1 MSRKKNRLT
10 RLLKAAALSAI
21 VISLSSNAF
30 AADVTLKLH
39 QFLPAQSSVPRMLDA
54 WANKIE
60 KASNG
65 RIDIQHFP
73 SMQLGGKPP
82 ELVSQVQ
89 DGIADIIW
97 TLPGYT
103 PGRFPHTEV
112 FELPFI
118 TDDTV
123 AASQAY
129 WELAEEKMMDKDFKD
144 LKVLGLW
151 VHSPGLIHSRKPI
164 TDVADL
170 NGVKLRA
177 PSRVTSLLFKSLG
190 ATPIGMPVPMVP
202 EALSKGVIN
211 AAVMPWEVSSSLKM
225 AELVKNHTEFP
236 GTALYTSTFLLAMN
250 KARYDSLPDD
260 LKKVIDDHSGADFS
274 RSAGQKM
281 VENDVVPRQIAV
293 DAGNNIIELT
303 AAQINEWRK
312 ASKSIQQEWASEMDE
327 KGMDGTGLL
336 KQAKKLIEKYSQ
348 P

>member
-1 MSRKKNRLT
+1 
-10 RLLKAAALSAI
+10 
-21 VISLSSNAF
+21 
-30 AADVTLKLH
+30 
-39 QFLPAQSSVPRMLDA
+39 
-54 WANKIE
+54 
-60 KASNG
+60 
-65 RIDIQHFP
+65 
-73 SMQLGGKPP
+73 
-82 ELVSQVQ
+82 
-89 DGIADIIW
+89 
-97 TLPGYT
+97 
-103 PGRFPHTEV
+103 
-112 FELPFI
+112 
-118 TDDTV
+118 
-123 AASQAY
+123 
-129 WELAEEKMMDKDFKD
+129 
-144 LKVLGLW
+144 
-151 VHSPGLIHSRKPI
+151 
-164 TDVADL
+164 
-170 NGVKLRA
+170 
-177 PSRVTSLLFKSLG
+177 
-190 ATPIGMPVPMVP
+190 
-202 EALSKGVIN
+202 
-211 AAVMPWEVSSSLKM
+211 MPWEVSSSLKM